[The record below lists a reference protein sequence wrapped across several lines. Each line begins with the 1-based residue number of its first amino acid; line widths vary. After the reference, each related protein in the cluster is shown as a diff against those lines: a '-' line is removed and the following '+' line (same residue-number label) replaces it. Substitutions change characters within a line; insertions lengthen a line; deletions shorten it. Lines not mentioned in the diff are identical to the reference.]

1 MPSVR
6 RIVRR
11 IAEVLPMLLL
21 GAGCVGPTSG
31 VLSVAENRIVY
42 QPSQT
47 LDLARVPDDLQYEDA
62 WIDTHDGVTLHGW
75 YCPVDNPRALVL
87 FAHGNAGNIADRAE
101 LIRTWTKQLRV
112 SMLAFDYRGYGQS
125 TGKASESGFAI
136 DVRAAR
142 RWLAERENVDEQQIV
157 LYGRSL
163 GGAVMVE
170 LAAADG
176 ARGMILE
183 STFTSLRDL
192 VEWKLPL
199 PGVSD
204 RLTNEY
210 ATVDR
215 LPSFSGPLLIAHG
228 KNDMVVPIAHGRQLF
243 DAAKHPKQFVP
254 IPDAK
259 HNWRPPYDYLLTVS
273 RFIDRLP

>member
-1 MPSVR
+1 MPFVRVNVR
-6 RIVRR
+6 RV
-11 IAEVLPMLLL
+11 AVPLPMLLL
-21 GAGCVGPTSG
+21 ATGCVGPTSG
-31 VLSVAENRIVY
+31 LLSVAEHRIVY

-47 LDLARVPDDLQYEDA
+47 LDLAAVPDDLRYEDA
-62 WIDTHDGVTLHGW
+62 WIDTPDGVTLHGW
-75 YCPVDNPRALVL
+75 YCPVDDPRAVVL
-87 FAHGNAGNIADRAE
+87 FAHGNAGNVADRAE

-112 SMLAFDYRGYGQS
+112 SMLAFDYRGYGRS
-125 TGKASESGFAI
+125 AGKASESGFAI

-176 ARGMILE
+176 ARGVILE

-192 VEWKLPL
+192 AEWKLPL
-199 PGVSD
+199 PGLSD

-210 ATVDR
+210 ASIDR
-215 LPSFSGPLLIAHG
+215 IPLFSGPSLIAHG
-228 KNDMVVPIAHGRQLF
+228 KNDMVVPIAHGRELF
-243 DAAKHPKQFVP
+243 DAANHPKQFIA

>member
-6 RIVRR
+6 RT
-11 IAEVLPMLLL
+11 AGVLSIILL
-21 GAGCVGPTSG
+21 APGCIGPTNG
-31 VLSVAENRIVY
+31 LLSVAEHRIVY
-42 QPSQT
+42 QPSQEF
-47 LDLARVPDDLQYEDA
+47 DLARIPDDLQYEDA
-62 WIDTHDGVTLHGW
+62 WINTPDGVTLHGW
-75 YCPVDNPRALVL
+75 YCPVDNPRAIVL
-87 FAHGNAGNIADRAE
+87 FAHGNAGNISHRAE

-125 TGKASESGFAI
+125 TGHASEPGFAI

-142 RWLAERENVDEQQIV
+142 RWLAERENLNEQQIV

-163 GGAVMVE
+163 GGAVIVE

-183 STFTSLRDL
+183 STFTSLSDL
-192 VEWKLPL
+192 AELKLPL
-199 PGVSD
+199 PGLSD

-210 ATVDR
+210 ASVDR
-215 LPSFSGPLLIAHG
+215 IPLFNGPLLIAHG
-228 KNDMVVPIAHGRQLF
+228 KNDMVVPIAHGRELF
-243 DAAKHPKQFVP
+243 DAATHPKQFVA

-259 HNWRPPYDYLLTVS
+259 HNWRPPHDYLLTVT